1 MGSYIEIFLY
11 LLEFNNHESNY
22 VDYILIFYIHL
33 FLVVIDRLNK
43 IPKGIIYSNLIVLIN
58 DKI

>member
-1 MGSYIEIFLY
+1 MDSYIEIFLY
-11 LLEFNNHESNY
+11 LLELNNHESNY
-22 VDYILIFYIHL
+22 VDYIYNYIHL